1 MALEVHWV
9 SLYRFPGEEKQFF
22 VELECFVWPEE
33 DNERAKKK
41 NTLRL
46 HSFVQDHPEKVYD
59 AFKTL
64 DFSCFYCFPF
74 SQFFFFIQ
82 EKKRIFM
89 PRNETYVYTFAVRR
103 AKSMAAMPWAF
114 EIESGPCTHTRIQV
128 GNGSNLHSRCYIDT
142 VVWCI

>member
-1 MALEVHWV
+1 MPLKRLT
-9 SLYRFPGEEKQFF
+9 SL
-22 VELECFVWPEE
+22 
-33 DNERAKKK
+33 
-41 NTLRL
+41 
-46 HSFVQDHPEKVYD
+46 
-59 AFKTL
+59 AFTV
-64 DFSCFYCFPF
+64 FPF
-74 SQFFFFIQ
+74 PNFFFFFIQ

-103 AKSMAAMPWAF
+103 AKSMASMPWAF